1 MTITRSDC
9 RYYINEIKDLA
20 KNFDGKIEQQ
30 INDKAKSITA
40 SKLKELYDEL
50 MDYVYGDN
58 GIKGY

>member
-1 MTITRSDC
+1 MFTTEELGIISDAL
-9 RYYINEIKDLA
+9 YEWEG
-20 KNFDGKIEQQ
+20 NFDPKIEQQ
-30 INDKAKSITA
+30 INNKAKSITA